1 MKPAYFARV
10 GLRRDHKAQGHVSA
24 ARKAP
29 RKPKPVQTVASM
41 EPVMLALGVPAG
53 QRIVCAWPPK
63 ELNPNR
69 RIHPAKRAPFAK
81 RYLHDCWVL
90 ALEAKLT
97 AGAEHRIFVRLDFFP
112 PDRVRRDDDNAI
124 SSFKAGRD
132 GIAKAMKVDDSRFK
146 IIPDMHAQPLGC
158 VVVTLIDGATS

>member
-1 MKPAYFARV
+1 MKPAYFTHV
-10 GLRRDHKAQGHVSA
+10 GLRRDHKAQGHA
-24 ARKAP
+24 PTPRKAP
-29 RKPKPVQTVASM
+29 RKPKAVQTVASM
-41 EPVMLALGVPAG
+41 EPVLAALGVPAG

-69 RIHPAKRAPFAK
+69 RIHPAKRSPFAK
-81 RYLHDCWVL
+81 PYLHDCWVL

-97 AGAEHRIFVRLDFFP
+97 APAEGRIIVRLDFFP
-112 PDRVRRDDDNAI
+112 PDRAHRDDDNAI

-146 IIPDMHAQPLGC
+146 IIPHLHDGPLGC